1 ERGNQILELSDAMME
16 WAIVR
21 SWRRARWL
29 AGVRYY
35 AGPGMVAAGV
45 ERAIARTHAEG
56 RVEAR
61 ALPTRACG
69 RWDGRVGRQ

>member
-1 ERGNQILELSDAMME
+1 MRKGHRGGERGNQILELSDAMME

-21 SWRRARWL
+21 SWRRY
-29 AGVRYY
+29 V
-35 AGPGMVAAGV
+35 GPGMVAAGV